1 MLICVKYK
9 FLIKILTFS
18 ISISISQV
26 QSHSLKR
33 SQVPENS
40 FISSMPIVDGF
51 YRIVGPNGGELFP
64 GVPCVDIA
72 QDDLFRSVLNSLIL
86 KIY

>member
-1 MLICVKYK
+1 M
-9 FLIKILTFS
+9 
-18 ISISISQV
+18 
-26 QSHSLKR
+26 
-33 SQVPENS
+33 PENS
-40 FISSMPIVDGF
+40 FISSIPIVDGF

-86 KIY
+86 KSKFENRLKLI